1 LQLHYKSKG
10 SFLIVR
16 EVTEQLLFT
25 AETGP
30 HVIVLRQGKLTP
42 FKQREFLSLLAW
54 IFDFQTCVCRLW
66 DGHRYRRFNP

>member
-1 LQLHYKSKG
+1 MQLHDKSYG

-30 HVIVLRQGKLTP
+30 HMIFLRQGKLTP
-42 FKQREFLSLLAW
+42 FKQREFWSLLAW
-54 IFDFQTCVCRLW
+54 ILLSNLRLLALEW
-66 DGHRYRRFNP
+66 SSVLSF